1 MCGFNP
7 WLDPVSEPTM
17 LSTDRLTLRPLSK
30 DDAAA
35 FVALAGDLAV
45 ARMTSDIPHPL
56 DLTRALAWLAPAKG
70 EVRFAIDHGGLMIGS
85 AGYFSREPGVA
96 ETGFWL
102 GRDWWG
108 RGFAT
113 EAAGAVVHHA
123 FTTGAIETLTSSHFV
138 DNPASGRVL
147 AKLGFEP
154 TGLGRIWSQAR
165 GAEVVAV
172 LLTLGRAKALAGKP
186 QSPPAAAEG
195 APARSLWRG
204 LIGRVKGVS

>member
-1 MCGFNP
+1 
-7 WLDPVSEPTM
+7 M
-17 LSTDRLTLRPLSK
+17 LNTDRLILRPLSK

-35 FVALAGDLAV
+35 FVALAGDIAV

-56 DLTRALAWLAPAKG
+56 DRSRALAWLAPSKG
-70 EVRFAIDHGGLMIGS
+70 EVRFAIDHGGRMIGS

-113 EAAGAVVHHA
+113 EATRAVVHHA
-123 FTTGAIETLTSSHFV
+123 FTEGGIETLTSSHFT

-154 TGLGRIWSQAR
+154 TGVGRIWSQAR

-172 LLTLGRAKALAGKP
+172 LFALPRAKALAGMAE
-186 QSPPAAAEG
+186 AASVRAASTARD
-195 APARSLWRG
+195 APARRLWRG
-204 LIGRVKGVS
+204 FIERVKGVS